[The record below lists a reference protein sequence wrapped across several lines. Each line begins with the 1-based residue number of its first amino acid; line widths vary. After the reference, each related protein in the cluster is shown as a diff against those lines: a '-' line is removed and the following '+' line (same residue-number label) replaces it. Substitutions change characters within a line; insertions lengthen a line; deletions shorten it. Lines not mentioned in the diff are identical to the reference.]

1 MGKKNLATATSV
13 TTMQQGNSVII
24 EVGGSIRRITLANL
38 IDAINAGDA
47 ELLHSVA
54 WGVPLKQN
62 QSSPAWG
69 RVGNLNLWEEYKS
82 QSGRYLVT
90 NTGKA
95 AKLSPVN
102 SALYAD
108 GTTLNETDG
117 HIMTIFPDLYYTVKM
132 DAATS
137 VPFLWMSMIPIGGH
151 VIKRPCIAA
160 YKGSMSGSALVS
172 RSGVAPAGAKTITAF
187 CNAAQVNGKN
197 WGLTNYDHRKFMMML
212 CLSEYGNPN
221 AQAMLGNGVTG
232 SANGAWDAVSSAML
246 TGATKSLG
254 DAIDKVDISWTN
266 AAGTAVTGASRVS
279 LLGIEDPY
287 GWQWEMIQNVYC
299 GKSENSGQDG
309 TEIFIYEGNRMP
321 TAAELSTHPSGKY
334 RQLTRLDSDGYVKT
348 EILGEYF
355 DLFPTAVGGGSTSY
369 WCDYFYRNLATGQL
383 VLWGGSANNGA
394 SCGLACAGSHYAFS
408 SSGAAVGA
416 RLAYYGEIE
425 IVNGADIA

>member
-1 MGKKNLATATSV
+1 MAKKNLATATAV

-24 EVGGSIRRITLANL
+24 EVGGSVRRITLANL

-69 RVGNLNLWEEYKS
+69 RVGNLNLWEEYKA
-82 QSGRYLVT
+82 QSGRYLVK
-90 NTGKA
+90 NNGKA
-95 AKLSPVN
+95 AKLSNVN
-102 SALYAD
+102 SGVYAD
-108 GTTLNETDG
+108 GTVLDETKG
-117 HIMTIFPDLYYTVKM
+117 HIMTVFPDLYYCVKT
-132 DAATS
+132 DAVTN
-137 VPFLWMSMIPIGGH
+137 VPYLWMSMIPIGGH
-151 VIKRPCIAA
+151 VIKRPVIAA
-160 YKGSMSGSALVS
+160 YKGSMSSSSLVS

-187 CNAAQVNGKN
+187 WNAAQVNGKN
-197 WGLTNYDHRKFMMML
+197 WCLTNYDHRKFMMML

-221 AQAMLGNGVTG
+221 VQAMLGNGVTG

-254 DAIDKVDISWTN
+254 DAMDKVDISWTN

-321 TAAELSTHPSGKY
+321 TAAELSTHPSGQY

-355 DLFPTAVGGGSTSY
+355 DLFPMAVGGGSTSY

-383 VLWGGSANNGA
+383 VLWGGYASFGAN
-394 SCGLACAGSHYAFS
+394 CGLACAYSVDAFS
-408 SSGAAVGA
+408 YSSATVGA